1 MKSIK
6 ISNGS
11 RRRCAQ
17 KFPYKGIWKII
28 NDAVRIIEEEGVQ
41 IAISEFVYDYS
52 TEQRYNVMLFLL
64 KDNATDADTIKE
76 LSEFDYIENPEG
88 DAELEALLGLSKK
101 QRITK
106 LWRDGECHPPFI
118 PKWLD

>member
-1 MKSIK
+1 MENIK

-11 RRRCAQ
+11 KRRCAQ
-17 KFPYKGIWKII
+17 KFPYKGIWNII
-28 NDAVRIIEEEGVQ
+28 NNAVRIIEEEGVQ

-64 KDNATDADTIKE
+64 KDNVTDVDTIKE
-76 LSEFDYIENPEG
+76 LSEFDYIENPKG
-88 DAELEALLGLSKK
+88 DAELEALLGLGKK
-101 QRITK
+101 QRIAK

-118 PKWLD
+118 PKWFD